1 MTVVE
6 VFCGAES
13 CYDVLKV
20 EKDCTA
26 KDIKKAYRK
35 IVKTHRPDEIKES
48 DAIRLLR
55 KLTKAHDVLMNE
67 DSRKLFNQYLNHEV
81 SYFHVSGEHYAKN
94 LPKSDVRLK
103 YQRVVKYLR
112 TATLQNLDARSGGNP
127 QTQELHKRAVAQYDE
142 QIKEL
147 RAGGD
152 KQAGRVTKRE
162 EDPLFV
168 KIVDQLVSEVKIE
181 GGYRKPEWQDLF
193 AVRLVLFP
201 YHLVL
206 WGVKYHRRYISTA
219 PLSLEDRTEMAR
231 DRIGLVEWEEMLS
244 EEERQALIE
253 REIWKRD
260 VYDQWKQEK
269 EAEAAA
275 AAETLAAAE
284 QLLQGKGGKKI
295 SKKKLRRQLQKQID
309 EDAQDYDD

>member
-1 MTVVE
+1 M
-6 VFCGAES
+6 
-13 CYDVLKV
+13 
-20 EKDCTA
+20 
-26 KDIKKAYRK
+26 
-35 IVKTHRPDEIKES
+35 
-48 DAIRLLR
+48 
-55 KLTKAHDVLMNE
+55 
-67 DSRKLFNQYLNHEV
+67 
-81 SYFHVSGEHYAKN
+81 SGEHYAKN
-94 LPKSDVRLK
+94 LPKSDVRLVIAVAVGLITWLLHTVQFQK

-142 QIKEL
+142 QIKECTPL
-147 RAGGD
+147 LSPSFLSFACVRVCLPRDGTVRAGGD

-162 EDPLFV
+162 EDPLFI

-275 AAETLAAAE
+275 AAEAMAAAE

>member
-1 MTVVE
+1 M
-6 VFCGAES
+6 
-13 CYDVLKV
+13 
-20 EKDCTA
+20 
-26 KDIKKAYRK
+26 
-35 IVKTHRPDEIKES
+35 
-48 DAIRLLR
+48 
-55 KLTKAHDVLMNE
+55 
-67 DSRKLFNQYLNHEV
+67 
-81 SYFHVSGEHYAKN
+81 
-94 LPKSDVRLK
+94 
-103 YQRVVKYLR
+103 
-112 TATLQNLDARSGGNP
+112 
-127 QTQELHKRAVAQYDE
+127 
-142 QIKEL
+142 

>member
-1 MTVVE
+1 M
-6 VFCGAES
+6 
-13 CYDVLKV
+13 
-20 EKDCTA
+20 
-26 KDIKKAYRK
+26 
-35 IVKTHRPDEIKES
+35 
-48 DAIRLLR
+48 
-55 KLTKAHDVLMNE
+55 
-67 DSRKLFNQYLNHEV
+67 
-81 SYFHVSGEHYAKN
+81 SGEHYAKN
-94 LPKSDVRLK
+94 LPKSDVRLVIAVAVGLITWLLHTVQFQK

-112 TATLQNLDARSGGNP
+112 TATLHNLDARSGGNP

-142 QIKEL
+142 QIKECMSSPL
-147 RAGGD
+147 LCLSSLVHAYLFRWMSRRVTVRAGGD

-206 WGVKYHRRYISTA
+206 WGLKYHRRYISTA

-253 REIWKRD
+253 REIWKKD
-260 VYDQWKQEK
+260 VYEQWKQEK

-275 AAETLAAAE
+275 AAEALAAAE
-284 QLLQGKGGKKI
+284 QMLQGKGGKKI

-309 EDAQDYDD
+309 EDTQDYDD